1 MILTSMAGVHSIRPQ
16 GTMLAQNGGRLLF
29 QKLFEPEKDWFAK
42 RGVSLH
48 GLMFLFEKEENGKLF
63 TEFHDLYSQSDD
75 KQNWYLNVHHHS
87 GPTVEP
93 TTKRLHLCYGCL
105 IFLHLQ
111 GYRFQFQKL

>member
-1 MILTSMAGVHSIRPQ
+1 MAGVHSIRPQ

-87 GPTVEP
+87 VDRQWSP
-93 TTKRLHLCYGCL
+93 
-105 IFLHLQ
+105 LQ
-111 GYRFQFQKL
+111 KDFTCVMVV